1 MKELIKET
9 YKQMHI
15 LNKIFLVF
23 QLGLIGYFI
32 WVAITNIH
40 NLKLALWCLACVI
53 VNAICLVNEINTWVK
68 RAKDYMNFTERLREE
83 RRQEILK
90 TLPNGETYKG

>member
-1 MKELIKET
+1 MKELVKET

-32 WVAITNIH
+32 WVGITNIY
-40 NLKLALWCLACVI
+40 NLKLAMWCLACVI
-53 VNAICLVNEINTWVK
+53 VNAICLVNEIKTWVK
-68 RAKDYMNFTERLREE
+68 RAKDYIKLTEGLREQ